1 MIDAIL
7 PGGVEAAELFA
18 DPPDVTLFPE
28 EEQQISRAVARRR
41 AEYASVRH
49 CARTAMGRLGVEP
62 VALPKE
68 DKGAPRWPRG
78 IVGSMT
84 HTSGYRAA
92 ALGFALQVRSVGI
105 DAEQNGPL
113 PDGVLASVSLPAER
127 DRIERDSGTV
137 PQVRL
142 DRLLFSA
149 KEATYKAW
157 YPLTR
162 RWLGFEDADITV
174 AADAQAVEGGAVT
187 GTFRS
192 RILVPGHTVDGG
204 RLDTLDGRWIAADG
218 LVVTAVVVV

>member
-1 MIDAIL
+1 MIEEIL
-7 PGGVEAAELFA
+7 PRGIEAAELFA
-18 DPPDVTLFPE
+18 DSPDVTLFPE
-28 EEQQISRAVARRR
+28 EERQISRAVARRR

-49 CARTAMGRLGVEP
+49 CARMAMGRLGVEP
-62 VALPKE
+62 VALPKG

-127 DRIERDSGTV
+127 DRIARDSATV
-137 PQVRL
+137 PQVRW
-142 DRLLFSA
+142 DRLLFCA

-174 AADAQAVEGGAVT
+174 VADGPADGAGAVT

-204 RLDTLDGRWIAADG
+204 RLDTLDGRWIAAGG
-218 LVVTAVVVV
+218 LVVTAVVVM